1 MKNFKNI
8 FTMALVTTCR
18 SACTGFLD
26 IEPETTL
33 TGKNFDKSPDDIRSA
48 LYSTYSS
55 LRDNGLYSASIY
67 LFGDVRSDV
76 AFPNQTNY
84 YANTFRHE
92 IEKFTISANNSGNQN
107 YWAHHYKGII
117 RANTVIEKGKEL
129 FGNYEA
135 VQKYIAEAEVLR
147 ALFYFNLVRAY
158 GGVPII
164 MDIPQEYTDSRGHLR
179 ASTEEVY
186 IRILTDLT
194 TAIESNNLY
203 RSTNNGEKTPT
214 GRVNK
219 YAAEALLGKVLLSM
233 PNDIT
238 EAAYPNV
245 EAWKDISANPN
256 ITVFY
261 PETTTTQY
269 EAAKY
274 YLEDVINNGG
284 YELYPNFS
292 ELFKPTNKHSSESI
306 WEVEYKTGQAEGLGS
321 PFYTLFSPASY
332 APRNK
337 ANSNGYIPSPISN
350 QGNGACAPTGYFM
363 DMAKKWDSMY
373 PDYQYEVRKF
383 DDVIYTDTRISDGNI
398 KLDTDG
404 ISYLPVNENKDYT
417 QNFAY
422 PYDPY
427 TGTSFRTSVKGFSA
441 DDQWMCGKYMGSS
454 EYKVNDSDDNWYILR
469 FADVLLLLAEAEAH
483 ISDGVLSQSVLNNTI
498 NLVRER
504 AGIVPYLASGDSN
517 KEWVLDTP
525 EKVYQAI
532 YDERTLELAF
542 EGHRWFDLVRSGRA
556 VEVMNQHFTNF
567 YNAYTSNS
575 SPNVNNYYMKS
586 EKFEIDQYC
595 TLFPIPSQEIRS
607 NPKLTQNYGAR

>member
-1 MKNFKNI
+1 MKNLKNI
-8 FTMALVTTCR
+8 FTMALVTTCM

-33 TGKNFDKSPDDIRSA
+33 TGKNFYKSPDDIRSA

-129 FGNYEA
+129 FGNDEA

-417 QNFAY
+417 QNVAY

-483 ISDGVLSQSVLNNTI
+483 ISDGILSQSVLNKTI

-542 EGHRWFDLVRSGRA
+542 EGHRWFDLVRSGKA

>member
-1 MKNFKNI
+1 MKNLKNI
-8 FTMALVTTCR
+8 FTMALVTTCM

-33 TGKNFDKSPDDIRSA
+33 TGKNFYKSPDDIRSA

-92 IEKFTISANNSGNQN
+92 IENFTISANNSGNQN

-129 FGNYEA
+129 FGNDEA

-203 RSTNNGEKTPT
+203 RSTNSGEKTPT

-417 QNFAY
+417 QNVAY

-542 EGHRWFDLVRSGRA
+542 EGHRWFDLVRSGKA

>member
-1 MKNFKNI
+1 MKNLKNI
-8 FTMALVTTCR
+8 FTMALVTTCM

-33 TGKNFDKSPDDIRSA
+33 TGKNFYKSPDDIRSA

-129 FGNYEA
+129 FGNDEA

-284 YELYPNFS
+284 NELYPNFS

-417 QNFAY
+417 QNVAY

-542 EGHRWFDLVRSGRA
+542 EGHRWFDLVRSGKA

>member
-1 MKNFKNI
+1 MKNLKNI
-8 FTMALVTTCR
+8 FTMALVTTCM

-33 TGKNFDKSPDDIRSA
+33 TGKNFYKSPDDIRSA

-129 FGNYEA
+129 FGNDEA

-417 QNFAY
+417 QNVAY

-542 EGHRWFDLVRSGRA
+542 EGHRWFDLVRSGKA
-556 VEVMNQHFTNF
+556 VEVMNNHFTNF

-607 NPKLTQNYGAR
+607 NPKLTKKYGAR

>member
-1 MKNFKNI
+1 MKNLKNI
-8 FTMALVTTCR
+8 FTMALVTTCM

-33 TGKNFDKSPDDIRSA
+33 TGKNFYKSPDDIRSA

-107 YWAHHYKGII
+107 YWAYHYKGII

-129 FGNYEA
+129 FGNDEA

-417 QNFAY
+417 QNVAY

-542 EGHRWFDLVRSGRA
+542 EGHRWFDLVRSGKA

>member
-1 MKNFKNI
+1 MKNLKNI
-8 FTMALVTTCR
+8 FTMALVTTCM

-33 TGKNFDKSPDDIRSA
+33 TGKNFYKSPDDIRSA

-129 FGNYEA
+129 FGNDEA

-383 DDVIYTDTRISDGNI
+383 DDVVYTDTRISNGNI

-417 QNFAY
+417 QNVAY

-483 ISDGVLSQSVLNNTI
+483 INDGVLSQSILNNTI

-542 EGHRWFDLVRSGRA
+542 EGHRWFDLVRSGKA
-556 VEVMNQHFTNF
+556 VEVMNQHFTDF

-575 SPNVNNYYMKS
+575 SPNMNNYYMKS

>member
-1 MKNFKNI
+1 MKNLKNI
-8 FTMALVTTCR
+8 FTMALVTTCM

-33 TGKNFDKSPDDIRSA
+33 TGKNFYKSPDDIRSA

-129 FGNYEA
+129 FGNDEA

-164 MDIPQEYTDSRGHLR
+164 MDIPQESTDSRGHLR

-417 QNFAY
+417 QNVAY

-542 EGHRWFDLVRSGRA
+542 EGHRWFDLVRSGKA

>member
-1 MKNFKNI
+1 MKNLKNI
-8 FTMALVTTCR
+8 FTMALVTTCM

-33 TGKNFDKSPDDIRSA
+33 TGKNFYKSPDDIRSA

-107 YWAHHYKGII
+107 YWAHHHKGII

-129 FGNYEA
+129 FGNDEA

-417 QNFAY
+417 QNVAY

-542 EGHRWFDLVRSGRA
+542 EGHRWFDLVRSGKA

>member
-1 MKNFKNI
+1 MKNLKNI
-8 FTMALVTTCR
+8 FTMALVTTCM

-33 TGKNFDKSPDDIRSA
+33 TGKNFYKSPDDIRSA

-129 FGNYEA
+129 FGNDEA

-219 YAAEALLGKVLLSM
+219 YAAETLLGKVLLSM

-417 QNFAY
+417 QNVAY

-542 EGHRWFDLVRSGRA
+542 EGHRWFDLVRSGKA

>member
-1 MKNFKNI
+1 MKNLKNI
-8 FTMALVTTCR
+8 FTMALVTTCM

-33 TGKNFDKSPDDIRSA
+33 TGKNFYKSPDDIRSA

-129 FGNYEA
+129 FGNDEA

-417 QNFAY
+417 QNVAY

-542 EGHRWFDLVRSGRA
+542 EGHRWFDLVRSGKA

-607 NPKLTQNYGAR
+607 NPKLTQNYEGR